1 MRILTVADEEA
12 KYLYDFYQSG
22 RLDEYDLII
31 SCGDLHRHYLEFL
44 VTMAHCPVLYVHGNH
59 DEDYDK
65 YPPGGCEC
73 IADQI
78 YVYKGVRILGLGGS
92 FKYRDGTHMFTERQM
107 RRRIR
112 RLWFQLWYHKGFDI
126 LVTHAPAYGVNDLD
140 DLPHRGFQCFLK
152 LLEKYKPK
160 YFIHG
165 HVHRN
170 YGIKIPRVCKRE
182 ETTIV
187 NAFEYYAFDY

>member
-73 IADQI
+73 IEDQI

-140 DLPHRGFQCFLK
+140 DLPHRGFLCFLK

>member
-65 YPPGGCEC
+65 YPPEGCEC
-73 IADQI
+73 IEDKI

-92 FKYRDGTHMFTERQM
+92 YKYRDGTHMFSEGQM
-107 RRRIR
+107 RWRIR
-112 RLWFQLWYHKGFDI
+112 KLWLQLLRHKGVDI
-126 LVTHAPAYGVNDLD
+126 LVTHAPAWKVNDLD
-140 DLPHRGFQCFLK
+140 DLPHRGFQCFVD
-152 LLEKYKPK
+152 LLDKYAPK

-170 YGIKIPRVCKRE
+170 YGVKIPRVSRRG
-182 ETTIV
+182 ETTII

>member
-73 IADQI
+73 IEDQI

-112 RLWFQLWYHKGFDI
+112 RLWFQLWRHKGFDV

>member
-1 MRILTVADEEA
+1 
-12 KYLYDFYQSG
+12 
-22 RLDEYDLII
+22 
-31 SCGDLHRHYLEFL
+31 
-44 VTMAHCPVLYVHGNH
+44 
-59 DEDYDK
+59 
-65 YPPGGCEC
+65 
-73 IADQI
+73 
-78 YVYKGVRILGLGGS
+78 
-92 FKYRDGTHMFTERQM
+92 MFTERQM

>member
-12 KYLYDFYQSG
+12 KYLYDFYQTG
-22 RLDEYDLII
+22 RLDEYDLILAA
-31 SCGDLHRHYLEFL
+31 GDLNRHYLEFL
-44 VTMAHCPVLYVHGNH
+44 VTMARCPVLYVHGNH
-59 DEDYDK
+59 DEDFDK
-65 YPPGGCEC
+65 YPPEGCEC
-73 IADQI
+73 IEDQI

-92 FKYRDGTHMFTERQM
+92 FKYREGTHMYSEAQM

-112 RLWFQLWYHKGFDI
+112 RLWFQLWRHKGFDI
-126 LVTHAPAYGVNDLD
+126 LMTHAPAYGVNDLE

-152 LLEKYKPK
+152 LLEKYRPK
-160 YFIHG
+160 YFVHG

-170 YGIKIPRVCKRE
+170 YGMKIPRVCKRG
-182 ETTIV
+182 ETTII

>member
-31 SCGDLHRHYLEFL
+31 SCGDPHRHYLEFL

-73 IADQI
+73 IEDQI

>member
-1 MRILTVADEEA
+1 
-12 KYLYDFYQSG
+12 
-22 RLDEYDLII
+22 
-31 SCGDLHRHYLEFL
+31 
-44 VTMAHCPVLYVHGNH
+44 
-59 DEDYDK
+59 
-65 YPPGGCEC
+65 
-73 IADQI
+73 
-78 YVYKGVRILGLGGS
+78 
-92 FKYRDGTHMFTERQM
+92 
-107 RRRIR
+107 
-112 RLWFQLWYHKGFDI
+112 
-126 LVTHAPAYGVNDLD
+126 
-140 DLPHRGFQCFLK
+140 LK